1 MTTPAQVALV
11 GNSQAYLD
19 VRAAVLQHFW
29 LVETVALDLGETPQF
44 TAQLVVICASIASS
58 EQQAWV
64 DRTRNIA
71 PQVLIVRVDGF
82 DPRPLSGAD
91 AAVEDDHGPGA
102 LVSAIFEL
110 LTERGLESR
119 EWPAIP
125 EGGWVQ

>member
-1 MTTPAQVALV
+1 MSTPAQVALI

-29 LVETVALDLGETPQF
+29 LVETVALDLGETPLF
-44 TAQLVVICASIASS
+44 TAELVVLCASIAST

-64 DRTRNIA
+64 ERTRQLT
-71 PQVLIVRVDGF
+71 PQVLIVRVDSF

-91 AAVEDDHGPGA
+91 AIVEDDHGPGA
-102 LVSAIFEL
+102 LVSTIFEL
-110 LTERGLESR
+110 LTERGLETR
-119 EWPAIP
+119 EWPSLP